1 MNEQVKITAER
12 HDGVIVTWSFEPTET
27 ETVIAARRLAS
38 AALSVI
44 PHRTW
49 SAMWRGNDVT
59 EELSHVVRA
68 TVGGDDG
75 PEAEFFLQVL
85 P

>member
-1 MNEQVKITAER
+1 MSEHVKITAVR
-12 HDGVIVTWSFEPTET
+12 YDGTIITWSFEPTEVD
-27 ETVIAARRLAS
+27 TVIAARRLAS
-38 AALSVI
+38 NALSVM
-44 PHRTW
+44 PDHTW

-59 EELSHVVRA
+59 EELTHVVRA

-75 PEAEFFLQVL
+75 HEAAFFIQGL